1 MMLYLRGGTPD
12 GRGGH
17 KGGKYWVKFYVNGKP
32 RRLPLRT
39 RDRRAAELK
48 AAELIR
54 KAELAAAGAVD
65 PFEKHRECP
74 LDDHLGDFET
84 SLAAGGATAK
94 HVADRMKCLRAYR
107 DATGARGLADL
118 DATRAGAWLA
128 DLRKTGERGEA
139 KTRGRS
145 ARTVNRHVAALRQFG
160 RWLVRERR
168 LPFDPF
174 VGLRPLNEA
183 ADRRH
188 VRRSPTAEEVARI
201 VEAAR
206 RRPLEDATKP
216 RRIRGKVA
224 VPKLSPAEEGRL
236 RALGDFRA
244 LVYATGY
251 GTGLR
256 RGELSRVRKCDLLD
270 LDGARPEV
278 RVPAASAK
286 SRRDQAVPLRADLA
300 AALAEHV
307 KDLEPTALVFP
318 AEDFPTIKTF
328 KKDLKAAGIVYRD
341 AEGRAMDFHAFG
353 RVGFVSGLAA
363 AGVHPK
369 VAQALARHSTVELTM
384 RAYTDVR
391 VLDLQGAV
399 EQLPAAV
406 PSGSAADAS
415 PPPTTE
421 QLCPPLCPSTV
432 RQTDSKGLTFT
443 KVQDSVRGARTKPAA
458 GKPHDS
464 KGSREMGAQGL
475 EPWTD
480 GLKGRCSAG

>member
-12 GRGGH
+12 GRGGF

-32 RRLPLRT
+32 RRRPLRT

-65 PFEKHRECP
+65 PFEEHRECP
-74 LDDHLGDFET
+74 LDDHLTDFET
-84 SLAAGGATAK
+84 ALAASGVTDK
-94 HVADRMKCLRAYR
+94 HAGDRLKCLRAYR
-107 DATGARGLADL
+107 DAVGARGLADL

-128 DLRKTGERGEA
+128 GLRKTGERGEA
-139 KTRGRS
+139 KMRGRS
-145 ARTVNRHVAALRQFG
+145 ARTVNRHIAALRQFG

-206 RRPLEDATKP
+206 RRPLEDATRP
-216 RRIRGKVA
+216 RKIRGA
-224 VPKLSPAEEGRL
+224 IASPKLSPAEEDRL
-236 RALGDFRA
+236 RALGAFRA

-256 RGELSRVRKCDLLD
+256 RGELGRVRKCDLVR
-270 LDGARPEV
+270 LDGERPEV
-278 RVPAASAK
+278 NVPAASAK
-286 SRRDQAVPLRADLA
+286 SRKDQSVPLRADLA
-300 AALAEHV
+300 AALAAHV
-307 KDLEPTALVFP
+307 EALEPTALVFP

-328 KKDLKAAGIVYRD
+328 KKDMKAAGIPYRD
-341 AEGRAMDFHAFG
+341 EQGRAMDFHAFG

-369 VAQALARHSTVELTM
+369 IAQALARHSTVELTM

-399 EQLPAAV
+399 ERLPAAV
-406 PSGSAADAS
+406 PSGPAGDA
-415 PPPTTE
+415 PPTSPTE

-443 KVQDSVRGARTKPAA
+443 KTQDKVRGAPNGSTAAKPREIKA
-458 GKPHDS
+458 
-464 KGSREMGAQGL
+464 SRGVGAQGL